1 MRGKQDNRDES
12 VYNFFKRRMNKEVC
26 MLSDFAS
33 LCFHRIHMVHV
44 IVHLIDKTLIKRV
57 GSQDRS
63 VEPFNSGH
71 AH

>member
-26 MLSDFAS
+26 MLSDFAG
-33 LCFHRIHMVHV
+33 LCFYRIHMVHV
-44 IVHLIDKTLIKRV
+44 IVHLIDKTLIKGV
-57 GSQDRS
+57 GSQDRL